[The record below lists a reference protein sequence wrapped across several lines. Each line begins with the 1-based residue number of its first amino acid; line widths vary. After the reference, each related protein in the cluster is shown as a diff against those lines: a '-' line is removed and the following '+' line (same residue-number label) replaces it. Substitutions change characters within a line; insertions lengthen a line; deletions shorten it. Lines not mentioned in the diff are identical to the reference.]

1 MINNFGDNIDLIL
14 TKDRQRDSE
23 EKDLKYILHW
33 NEAYGG
39 KEYDIGFGRE
49 PFYSSLCPETRC
61 VTTED
66 RFSIRYL
73 PFQTMLL
80 INNHQIKNT

>member
-1 MINNFGDNIDLIL
+1 ME
-14 TKDRQRDSE
+14 KHRQRDSD

-61 VTTED
+61 VTTQD
-66 RFSIRYL
+66 RFNFSYL
-73 PFQTMLL
+73 PFQTLTL
-80 INNHQIKNT
+80 VIYHSKH